1 MKLAGDNVRDI
12 IRKYFDEHV
21 AMTVVT
27 YIMDKG
33 WENVKE
39 ITEEEIKEVT
49 GSAFMSD
56 AFVQALIRTAVK
68 ICNETNQIDDFLPY
82 IINYLHVPN
91 ASTQSIEIYKSDV
104 TGYNWNRLMDKFNL
118 DYEENYEQIEMIEL
132 NANLLGYWP
141 NEDE

>member
-12 IRKYFDEHV
+12 IRKYFDERV

-27 YIMDKG
+27 YIIDKG

-49 GSAFMSD
+49 GGALMSD
-56 AFVQALIRTAVK
+56 TFVQALVRTAVK
-68 ICNETNQIDDFLPY
+68 ICRETNQIDDFLPF

-104 TGYNWNRLMDKFNL
+104 TGYNWDRLMDKFNL